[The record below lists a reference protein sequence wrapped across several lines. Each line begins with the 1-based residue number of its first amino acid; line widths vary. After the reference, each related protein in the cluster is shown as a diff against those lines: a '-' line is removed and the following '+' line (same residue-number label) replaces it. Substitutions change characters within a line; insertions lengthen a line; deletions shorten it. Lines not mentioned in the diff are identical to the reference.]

1 MNLTA
6 LAGVLS
12 TVLFASA
19 NLPMVVK
26 AIRSRD
32 LASYSRPSLAL
43 ANLGN
48 VIYTFYVASLPFG
61 PVWFLHGFYLVTTA
75 VMLIMALRFRSA
87 ASPVEEPRTASTG
100 DTR

>member
-6 LAGVLS
+6 FAGVLS

-26 AIRSRD
+26 AVRSRD
-32 LASYSRPSLAL
+32 LASYSRVSLAL
-43 ANLGN
+43 ANVGN
-48 VIYTFYVASLPFG
+48 VVYTIYVASLPFG

-75 VMLIMALRFRSA
+75 VMLIMALRFRSVASPAEELGA
-87 ASPVEEPRTASTG
+87 ASGA